1 MIRLFMALAAVC
13 IALTTSTLAHS
24 GVVPHEHPHLSDS
37 YFTLDSLLFAALAA
51 GTVTAV
57 VIVLSRR
64 AAAKRVRRN
73 GK

>member
-1 MIRLFMALAAVC
+1 MIRLIATLAAMC
-13 IALTTSTLAHS
+13 IALTATALAHS
-24 GVVPHEHPHLSDS
+24 GVVPHEHPHPSES

-57 VIVLSRR
+57 AIVLSRR
-64 AAAKRVRRN
+64 AIAKRVRRN